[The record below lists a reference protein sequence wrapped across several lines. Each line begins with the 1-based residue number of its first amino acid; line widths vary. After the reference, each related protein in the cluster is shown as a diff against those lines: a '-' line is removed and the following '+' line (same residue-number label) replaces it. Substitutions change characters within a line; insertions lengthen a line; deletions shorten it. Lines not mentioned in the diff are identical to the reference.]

1 MMKML
6 WLPLILVCALVGCAS
21 IPRESADLSRHVGDM
36 IASTK
41 VAHVAMVNRYFDRM
55 KSEVDDFAFHEY
67 KHAFLGN
74 VRKVAKKK
82 DPAFVE
88 LSFDQYDQ
96 VVTRIQQKRDDWI
109 REVDKGRQTVLVSLE
124 EHYGLMTQANASLT
138 ALLRSAANL
147 NQTEAALIDRY
158 GASAGLSSAKLKEW
172 EDKVYDTTT
181 KVRSLLDGAM
191 EALNSK
197 D

>member
-1 MMKML
+1 MKAL
-6 WLPLILVCALVGCAS
+6 WLPLILICALGGCAS
-21 IPRESADLSRHVGDM
+21 IPKESADLSRHVGDM

-55 KSEVDDFAFHEY
+55 KSEVEDFAFHEY
-67 KHAFLGN
+67 KDAFLGN

-82 DPAFVE
+82 DSTFVE
-88 LSFDQYDQ
+88 LSFDQYDHAI
-96 VVTRIQQKRDDWI
+96 TRIQRKRDEWVH
-109 REVDKGRQTVLVSLE
+109 EVEKGHQTVLVSLE

-158 GASAGLSSAKLKEW
+158 GASGGLSSAKIKEW

-191 EALNSK
+191 EVLTGK